1 MSTNFLENKLIIEE
15 LSLSDNIDDLVNN
28 DYYLDEDLN
37 INYSYPYFT
46 TATHEYQYRL
56 TIDNSVLL
64 EEVKCDDINNEYIVL
79 KTICE
84 LDLETGLSL
93 IYNNID
99 IRDENQ
105 NILEVT
111 NDIIEYDLTDGDAK
125 EILENNKSI
134 VLLELYKSIQ

>member
-111 NDIIEYDLTDGDAK
+111 NDIIEYDLTDGDSK